1 MTNQRRHP
9 RVPMSVD
16 VKIYHEGI
24 GEKIVKTK
32 NISDSGLF
40 VLTEPNE
47 LPKVGEIVTGS
58 VQGMIENPP
67 ILNMRVVRIEPEG
80 VGLQFF
86 ES

>member
-1 MTNQRRHP
+1 MA
-9 RVPMSVD
+9 VK
-16 VKIYHEGI
+16 VKIFHQSF

-40 VLTEPNE
+40 ILAEPTE
-47 LPKVGEIVTGS
+47 LPAVGEIVTGA

-67 ILNMRVVRIEPEG
+67 LVNMRIVRVDADG